1 MYSIFERIKKKFKI
15 KSNLQLLIILS
26 VFSLTGGLSLKFTT
40 PILDFI
46 GLSSFNSSDVL
57 WENLFYFILRLIVL
71 FPVYQLLLIVVGS
84 LFFQHQFFKEFVKN
98 TLCKM
103 KIISEKGK

>member
-1 MYSIFERIKKKFKI
+1 MNSIFKRIKNKFNI
-15 KSNLQLLIILS
+15 KSNLQLIVILF
-26 VFSLTGGLSLKFTT
+26 VFSITGGLSLKLTT

-46 GLSSFNSSDVL
+46 GLSTFNSSDVL
-57 WENLFYFILRLIVL
+57 WEILLYFILRLIVL

-103 KIISEKGK
+103 KIISERGK

>member
-26 VFSLTGGLSLKFTT
+26 VFSITGGLSLKFTT

-57 WENLFYFILRLIVL
+57 WENLLYFILRLIVL

-103 KIISEKGK
+103 KIISETDK

>member
-1 MYSIFERIKKKFKI
+1 MYSILERIKKKFKI

-26 VFSLTGGLSLKFTT
+26 VFSITGGLSLKFTT

-57 WENLFYFILRLIVL
+57 WENLLYFILRLIVL

-103 KIISEKGK
+103 KIISETGK

>member
-1 MYSIFERIKKKFKI
+1 MYSIFERIKKKLKI

-26 VFSLTGGLSLKFTT
+26 VFSITGGLSLKFTT

-57 WENLFYFILRLIVL
+57 WENLLYFILRLIVL

-103 KIISEKGK
+103 KIISETGK

>member
-26 VFSLTGGLSLKFTT
+26 VFSITGGLSLKFTT

-57 WENLFYFILRLIVL
+57 WENLLCFILRLIVV

-103 KIISEKGK
+103 KIISETGK

>member
-103 KIISEKGK
+103 KIISEWDK

>member
-26 VFSLTGGLSLKFTT
+26 VFSITGGLSLKFTT

-46 GLSSFNSSDVL
+46 GLPSFNSSDVL
-57 WENLFYFILRLIVL
+57 WENLLYFILRLIVI

-84 LFFQHQFFKEFVKN
+84 LFFQHQFFKGFVKN

-103 KIISEKGK
+103 KIISETGK

>member
-71 FPVYQLLLIVVGS
+71 FPVYQLLLIVVGF

-103 KIISEKGK
+103 KIISETGK

>member
-26 VFSLTGGLSLKFTT
+26 VFSITGGLSLKFTT
-40 PILDFI
+40 LILDFI

-57 WENLFYFILRLIVL
+57 WENLLYFILRLIVL

-103 KIISEKGK
+103 KIISETGK

>member
-46 GLSSFNSSDVL
+46 GLSSFNSADVL

-103 KIISEKGK
+103 KIISETGK

>member
-26 VFSLTGGLSLKFTT
+26 VFSITGGLSLKFTT
-40 PILDFI
+40 PVLDFI

-57 WENLFYFILRLIVL
+57 WENLLYFILRLIVL

-103 KIISEKGK
+103 KIISETGK

>member
-15 KSNLQLLIILS
+15 KSILQLLIILS

-57 WENLFYFILRLIVL
+57 WENLFYFILRLIVF

-103 KIISEKGK
+103 KIIYETGK

>member
-26 VFSLTGGLSLKFTT
+26 VFSITGGLSLKFTT

-57 WENLFYFILRLIVL
+57 WENLLYFILRLIVL

-84 LFFQHQFFKEFVKN
+84 LFFQHQFFK
-98 TLCKM
+98 
-103 KIISEKGK
+103 

>member
-26 VFSLTGGLSLKFTT
+26 VFSITGGLSLKFTT

-57 WENLFYFILRLIVL
+57 WENLLNFILRLIVL

-103 KIISEKGK
+103 KIISETGK

>member
-26 VFSLTGGLSLKFTT
+26 VFSITGGLSLKFTT

-46 GLSSFNSSDVL
+46 GLSSFNLSDVL
-57 WENLFYFILRLIVL
+57 WENLLYFILRLIVL

-103 KIISEKGK
+103 KIISETGK

>member
-71 FPVYQLLLIVVGS
+71 FPVYQLL
-84 LFFQHQFFKEFVKN
+84 HQFFKEFVKN

-103 KIISEKGK
+103 KIISETGK

>member
-26 VFSLTGGLSLKFTT
+26 VFSITGGLSLKFTT

-57 WENLFYFILRLIVL
+57 WENLLYFILRLIVL

-84 LFFQHQFFKEFVKN
+84 LFFQHHFFKEFVKN

-103 KIISEKGK
+103 KIISETGK

>member
-26 VFSLTGGLSLKFTT
+26 VFSITGGLSLKFTT

-57 WENLFYFILRLIVL
+57 WENLLYFILRLIVL
-71 FPVYQLLLIVVGS
+71 FPVYQLLRIVVGS

-103 KIISEKGK
+103 KIISETGK